1 MTHGWRQPPLGGG
14 AISLVNQARRLS
26 AGAVL
31 KASCSTREV
40 KPKALKEEPESSVTP
55 VTCRVGHALPV
66 EKKMDK
72 IKMVVLTGVWR
83 PVSWLI
89 QEIGPRSLRTHP
101 QGLSTKLLCPSF
113 SMLELFVL
121 PVGEMS

>member
-1 MTHGWRQPPLGGG
+1 MAKAVCDSWVETASTRWG
-14 AISLVNQARRLS
+14 AIGLVNQARRLS
-26 AGAVL
+26 TGAIL

-40 KPKALKEEPESSVTP
+40 KPKAPKKEPESSVTP
-55 VTCRVGHALPV
+55 ATCRVGDTPPV
-66 EKKMDK
+66 EEKMDK

-101 QGLSTKLLCPSF
+101 
-113 SMLELFVL
+113 
-121 PVGEMS
+121 